1 MKDEDEAPESDRCE
15 PAPHPRHVA
24 RIFGQQRAES
34 EILNAF
40 RGQRLPQAW
49 ILGGPQGIGK
59 ATLAWRAVRFLAAHP
74 DPTAPE
80 VLSAQNLDV
89 DPKHPAAR
97 KISALSYGDLALLR
111 RQWDAKTKKFATRIS
126 VEDIRAIL
134 PIFTQSAGEGGWRM
148 AIVDSADDLNASS
161 ANALLKL
168 IEEPPPRSVFF
179 FIAHQ
184 PGRLLPTIRSRCRF
198 LALPAL
204 APPEVDQA
212 LRAALA
218 DADEKIPDAEILRAS
233 AGAIGSVRE
242 ALRLIEPAAA
252 ELDRLID
259 AALAQLPDCDQRLPQ
274 TIGGKI
280 ASRENLAG
288 WEAFVAKILDWL
300 SEAVAVHK
308 AQGPRACA
316 PFAQAWENFSHDVR
330 EVEIYNLDKRAF
342 VILSFNRL
350 AEAFR
355 AARAS

>member
-1 MKDEDEAPESDRCE
+1 MKGEEDAPESDRCE
-15 PAPHPRHVA
+15 PAPHPRLA
-24 RIFGQQRAES
+24 AQFFGQRRAEA
-34 EILNAF
+34 EILSAF
-40 RGQRLPQAW
+40 RDQRMPQAW
-49 ILGGPQGIGK
+49 ILGGPQGVGK
-59 ATLAWRAVRFLAAHP
+59 ATLAWRAARFLAAHP

-80 VLSAQNLDV
+80 VLGAPNLDV
-89 DPKHPAAR
+89 DPQHPAAR
-97 KISALSYGDLALLR
+97 KIAALSFGDLALLR

-184 PGRLLPTIRSRCRF
+184 PGRILPTIRSRCRF

-204 APPEVDQA
+204 APDDVLDA
-212 LRAALA
+212 LRGALA
-218 DADEKIPDAEILRAS
+218 ETDEKIPDAEILRAS
-233 AGAIGSVRE
+233 AGSKGSVRE

-252 ELDRLID
+252 ELDRLMST
-259 AALAQLPDCDQRLPQ
+259 ALAQLPDLDQRLPQ
-274 TIGGKI
+274 MIGQKI

-288 WEAFVAKILDWL
+288 WEAFGAKILDWL

-308 AQGPRACA
+308 ARGPQACA
-316 PFAQAWENFSHDVR
+316 PFAQAFEDFSRELR

-342 VILSFNRL
+342 VIVQFNRL

-355 AARAS
+355 AARAF